1 MAYKNEFAGKD
12 VFMIQCTNLNEAL
25 MLASF
30 NRKTE
35 TIGVLA
41 EKTLHSVLKYYFC
54 SDSLL
59 HEIKFKGYVADI
71 LEERN
76 GNVPLIVEIQTKQ
89 AFRLAKKLASYAD
102 DAEII
107 IVLPVICEKTIAL
120 RSAVTGEIVSTR
132 KSPKHPNIYH
142 ALKEAYG
149 IREYINNRNI
159 TLCIP
164 FIKAVEYKNTENIS
178 EKDIVPEEITDI
190 VYLKSAQDYMKLIP
204 FKSDVD
210 FTVDEFAKLAKI
222 SVKDA
227 RYALL
232 ALHTAGVTEQCGKNG
247 RKKLWRLKPMF

>member
-159 TLCIP
+159 RLH
-164 FIKAVEYKNTENIS
+164 
-178 EKDIVPEEITDI
+178 
-190 VYLKSAQDYMKLIP
+190 AQRD
-204 FKSDVD
+204 
-210 FTVDEFAKLAKI
+210 
-222 SVKDA
+222 
-227 RYALL
+227 
-232 ALHTAGVTEQCGKNG
+232 
-247 RKKLWRLKPMF
+247 KK